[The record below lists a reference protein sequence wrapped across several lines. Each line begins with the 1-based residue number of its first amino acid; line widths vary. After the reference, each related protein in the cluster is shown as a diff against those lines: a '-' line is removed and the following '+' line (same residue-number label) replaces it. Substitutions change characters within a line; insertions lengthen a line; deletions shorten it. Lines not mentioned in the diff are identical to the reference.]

1 MWIYKIT
8 NRVNG
13 KIYIGQTHYDNPSYF
28 GSGILIKGAIKK
40 YGIDNFEKIY
50 IDTANDQIEL
60 DEKEKHWIK
69 FHSSQDHT
77 IGYNIADGGYNC
89 FTMTDDVAKKIS
101 STWKTKYEQGY
112 INNRIGTIMSDE
124 VKDKISNSNK
134 GKIRSDETKNKI
146 SSAHLGKILS
156 DETRKKLS
164 ISHTGK
170 SLSEEHK
177 ASISQ
182 SLIGRLVSDETK
194 LKLHESNINKTQKH
208 SKKVIAT
215 NILTNEILNFNNI
228 SQASRFFNTHR
239 SYIRSNKV
247 NDWNITLHT

>member
-8 NRVNG
+8 NNVNG

-28 GSGILIKGAIKK
+28 GSGILIKEAIKK
-40 YGIDNFEKIY
+40 YGIDKFEKAY
-50 IDTANDQIEL
+50 IDTANDQNEL
-60 DEKEKHWIK
+60 DEKEKYWIK
-69 FHSSQDHT
+69 FHNSQDHK

-89 FTMTDDVAKKIS
+89 FTMTDDIAKKIS
-101 STWKTKYEQGY
+101 NTWKTKYEQGY
-112 INNRIGTIMSDE
+112 INNRIGTIMSE
-124 VKDKISNSNK
+124 GVKSKISNSNK
-134 GKIRSDETKNKI
+134 GKVRSDETKKKLSDINI
-146 SSAHLGKILS
+146 GKILS
-156 DETRKKLS
+156 KETKKKLS

-170 SLSEEHK
+170 CLSEEHK
-177 ASISQ
+177 ASIGK
-182 SLIGRLVSDETK
+182 SLIGRSVSDETK

-228 SQASRFFNTHR
+228 SQASRFFNTYR

-247 NDWNITLHT
+247 NGWNITLYT